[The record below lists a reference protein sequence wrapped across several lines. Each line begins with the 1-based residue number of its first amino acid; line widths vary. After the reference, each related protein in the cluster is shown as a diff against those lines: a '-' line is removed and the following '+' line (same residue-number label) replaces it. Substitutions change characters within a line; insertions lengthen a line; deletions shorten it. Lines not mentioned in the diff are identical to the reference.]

1 MNISI
6 KEGVEGAKK
15 AKGIVVIVDV
25 LRAATVAAYLLD
37 HGVVSIKPVATEA
50 EAFDFKRK
58 DKELLLVGENKGIM
72 IDGFDFGNSPSVIK
86 NLESLK
92 GKRVIHRSST
102 GTQGLVNAVNAK
114 QTIFGSFVSARAILD
129 YLRAN
134 LSEEI
139 TFVPMYALEDQL
151 FAEYMLDQL
160 EEKNS
165 ISLNQIKQKL
175 KQHEWIL
182 NSFLNPQNDNF
193 PEEDFHLALETDVFD
208 FFPLISDGKIIKS
221 S

>member
-1 MNISI
+1 
-6 KEGVEGAKK
+6 
-15 AKGIVVIVDV
+15 
-25 LRAATVAAYLLD
+25 
-37 HGVVSIKPVATEA
+37 
-50 EAFDFKRK
+50 
-58 DKELLLVGENKGIM
+58 
-72 IDGFDFGNSPSVIK
+72 
-86 NLESLK
+86 
-92 GKRVIHRSST
+92 
-102 GTQGLVNAVNAK
+102 
-114 QTIFGSFVSARAILD
+114 
-129 YLRAN
+129 
-134 LSEEI
+134 
-139 TFVPMYALEDQL
+139 MYALEDQL